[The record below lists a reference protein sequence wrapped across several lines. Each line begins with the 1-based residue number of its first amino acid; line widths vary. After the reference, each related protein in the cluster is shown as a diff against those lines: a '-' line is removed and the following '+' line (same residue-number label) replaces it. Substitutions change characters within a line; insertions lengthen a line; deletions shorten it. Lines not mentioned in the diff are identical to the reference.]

1 MYTENFIVQA
11 SDTGSDGRMK
21 LKCLFDYFQNT
32 AARAAQEFEG
42 TTSDLLSQG
51 YTWVL
56 SKYEADFFDELPR
69 IDERF
74 NISTYHD
81 PSHGY
86 NTLRMFHVKCGEK
99 EIVRAKSSWLLVDVK
114 SGRVLRA
121 VNRLSKIHTDDV
133 IDPIFTEIPEP
144 EGGFECV
151 KEIEVGWHSLDYN
164 GHVNNAVYIEWIYDQ
179 LAKNGGIEPEK
190 ICISFRSGARMGE
203 IVRLER
209 SEVEGGELFRVRSGD
224 RERRGVEMMMK
235 RRKRRNGD
243 SDSRSRRSG
252 KSCSREAG
260 R

>member
-56 SKYEADFFDELPR
+56 SKYEVDFFDELPR

-86 NTLRMFHVKCGEK
+86 NTLRMFHVNCDEK

-121 VNRLSKIHTDDV
+121 VNHLSKIHSDDV

-144 EGGFECV
+144 DGFECV
-151 KEIEVGWHSLDYN
+151 NEIEVSWHSLDYN

-179 LAKNGGIEPEK
+179 LAKNGGVKPEK
-190 ICISFRSGARMGE
+190 ICVSFRSGAKLGE

-209 SEVEGGELFRVRSGD
+209 CEWKGGVLFRVKSGD
-224 RERRGVEMMMK
+224 RERSGVKCMML
-235 RRKRRNGD
+235 RRLRTSGD
-243 SDSRSRRSG
+243 CNCRSW
-252 KSCSREAG
+252 
-260 R
+260 